1 MNIELNQIKEILTAI
16 AANNIAELTL
26 KSDDFELTV
35 RKGVTNLAP
44 VDINI
49 ATAIPTG
56 TPTTGQV
63 VSTVSLPPQTSSVI
77 EKKWM
82 DIPSP
87 IVGTFYRSSGPDEA
101 PYVQIGDRIRISQVV
116 CIIEAMKVMNEIE
129 SEVSGQVMEILV
141 QNAQTVEFG
150 QVLMRI
156 QPEQI

>member
-1 MNIELNQIKEILTAI
+1 MSIELNHIKEILTAI

-26 KSDDFELTV
+26 KSDEFELTV

-44 VDINI
+44 SDSNI
-49 ATAIPTG
+49 TTTIPTAA
-56 TPTTGQV
+56 PTTGQV
-63 VSTVSLPPQTSSVI
+63 ISTVSLPPQTSSGS
-77 EKKWM
+77 EKKWT

-87 IVGTFYRSSGPDEA
+87 IVGTFYRASGPDEA
-101 PYVQIGDRIRISQVV
+101 PYVQIGDRIRIGQVV

-129 SEVSGQVMEILV
+129 SEVSGQVMDILV

-156 QPEQI
+156 QPE

>member
-35 RKGVTNLAP
+35 RKGVTNLAHG
-44 VDINI
+44 DSHI
-49 ATAIPTG
+49 ATAIPTAA
-56 TPTTGQV
+56 PTTVQV
-63 VSTVSLPPQTSSVI
+63 ISTGSLPPQTSSAM
-77 EKKWM
+77 EKKWI

-87 IVGTFYRSSGPDEA
+87 IVGTFYRSSGPDES
-101 PYVQIGDRIRISQVV
+101 PYVQIGDRIRIGQVV

-129 SEVSGQVMEILV
+129 SEVSGQVMDILV

-156 QPEQI
+156 QPE